1 MVVVD
6 TPPALRSE
14 ALEAVLR
21 AADYAV
27 LPTPPAPLDLEAL
40 VETVRK
46 AVRPL
51 GVASVSY
58 THLTLPTILL
68 V

>member
-1 MVVVD
+1 MRGYGVVVVD

-27 LPTPPAPLDLEAL
+27 LPTP
-40 VETVRK
+40 
-46 AVRPL
+46 
-51 GVASVSY
+51 
-58 THLTLPTILL
+58 
-68 V
+68 